1 MTASLICFGVADGAA
16 CADRKHAA
24 FLYQLGQTPL
34 LIDCGEPI
42 SASYKARGLG
52 ADLVEH
58 ILLSHLHF
66 DHLGGFFMLLQGWW
80 LDGRSKALTVH
91 LPKWGLEPISCL
103 LERCL
108 FLAEQGIFQT
118 AFVPW
123 IGAQTVT
130 MGDVR
135 VTAYPTTHMAY
146 LRAALPQTP
155 NAACASFSFLMES
168 DAHRI
173 AHSADLGS
181 PADLSKLLAQ
191 PLDLLVCELA
201 HFEPLELFRFLLG
214 RDIRRLALVHIGGKD
229 WHRRDE
235 IQALAA
241 RMLPDV
247 QVLIPND
254 GDVIDL

>member
-1 MTASLICFGVADGAA
+1 MARSLTCFGVADGAA
-16 CADRKHAA
+16 CADRKHAS

-42 SASYKARGLG
+42 SASYKASGLG

-91 LPKWGLEPISCL
+91 LPTWGLEPISLL
-103 LERCL
+103 LESCL

-118 AFVPW
+118 DFVPW
-123 IGAQTVT
+123 VGAETAM

-146 LRAALPQTP
+146 LRAALPRTP
-155 NAACASFSFLMES
+155 AAATESFSFLMET
-168 DAHRI
+168 DERRI
-173 AHSADLGS
+173 VHSADLGK
-181 PADLSKLLAQ
+181 PDDLGILLDQ

-201 HFEPLELFRFLLG
+201 HFEPVDLFRFLTG
-214 RDIRRLALVHIGGKD
+214 RAIKRLALVHIGGKY
-229 WHRRDE
+229 WPRRDE
-235 IQALAA
+235 LQALAA
-241 RMLPDV
+241 QMLPDV